1 MARESFQRELD
12 RLVER
17 VLELGRDVEDFLQTM
32 VEAKENR
39 DAGMAEQEIG
49 TDIGYKERGDDIE
62 EECLIL
68 QARQAPVARDLRLIR
83 TVQAV
88 TNHLVRTGTLCEHIC
103 RGIAQTA
110 EAEDDPEL
118 EAALLEMAR
127 RAREIFGRGL
137 GVFEDQD
144 VQRARDLKD
153 MDDMVDLLYSEALGL
168 AVNPGTGGTGSPE
181 WRVNAALTVHYLER
195 IADHGVHIGEQT
207 AFFVTGER

>member
-49 TDIGYKERGDDIE
+49 TDIGYKERGDGIE

-68 QARQAPVARDLRLIR
+68 QARQAPVAQDLRLIR

-110 EAEDDPEL
+110 EAEDDIEL

-137 GVFEDQD
+137 AVFEDQD
-144 VQRARDLKD
+144 V
-153 MDDMVDLLYSEALGL
+153 
-168 AVNPGTGGTGSPE
+168 
-181 WRVNAALTVHYLER
+181 
-195 IADHGVHIGEQT
+195 
-207 AFFVTGER
+207 